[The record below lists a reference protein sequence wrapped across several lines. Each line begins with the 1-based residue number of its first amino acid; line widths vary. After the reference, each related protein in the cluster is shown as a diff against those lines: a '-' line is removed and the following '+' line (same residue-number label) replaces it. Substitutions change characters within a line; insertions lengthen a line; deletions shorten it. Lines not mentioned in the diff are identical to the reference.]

1 MHTSA
6 TEFLNTNKD
15 FLLALRL
22 QYNILLP
29 AELKWRSGQCFFC
42 KHALYMNLQCSII
55 WPYDGLLQDNGPLD
69 TDVYMTG
76 TSHKFRRGTFYDEF
90 QS

>member
-1 MHTSA
+1 MTVNFTFAIEHYFYQHILLYKHADMSWPQSISNLPPTEVLTLFVSMHTSA

-29 AELKWRSGQCFFC
+29 AELK
-42 KHALYMNLQCSII
+42 
-55 WPYDGLLQDNGPLD
+55 
-69 TDVYMTG
+69 
-76 TSHKFRRGTFYDEF
+76 
-90 QS
+90 